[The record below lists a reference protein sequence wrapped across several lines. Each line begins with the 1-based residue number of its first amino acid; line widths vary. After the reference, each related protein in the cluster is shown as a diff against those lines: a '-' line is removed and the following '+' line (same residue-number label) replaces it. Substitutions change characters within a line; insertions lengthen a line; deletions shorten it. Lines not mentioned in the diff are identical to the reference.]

1 MRLAVYPGSFD
12 PITNGHLDIIERASV
27 LFDYLVVAVFQ
38 NAGKKALFPLKE
50 RVAMLQES
58 TQHLANVRVDSS
70 HGLLSEYVKSVGAD
84 VILRALRAAS
94 DFDYEFQLALM
105 NRKLDPDVET
115 MFMMATGEWSF
126 LSSSIVKEVA
136 SFGGCVKGLVPY
148 CVERRLDQ
156 IFGRS

>member
-12 PITNGHLDIIERASV
+12 PVTNGHLDIIERASN
-27 LFDYLVVAVFQ
+27 LFDQLAVVVFHSRE
-38 NAGKKALFPLKE
+38 KRSLFPIEDRLE
-50 RVAMLQES
+50 MLTEA
-58 TQHLANVRVDSS
+58 TGHLANVRVDSS
-70 HGLLSEYVKSVGAD
+70 DGLLSEYVKDIGAD

-105 NRKLDPDVET
+105 NRKIDPDVET

-136 SFGGCVKGLVPY
+136 SFGGCVEGLVPEN
-148 CVERRLDQ
+148 VARRLRER
-156 IFGRS
+156 FRRS